1 MAARS
6 VVIASVAA
14 PVVRRVIPGRA
25 LPEGVTPESEGSI
38 LAWLKS
44 HVGKVAANAEA
55 YAGKMEGGGFDC
67 LYNLEFGHNDLVA
80 LGIPEG
86 HARTIATNAVYIS
99 RLLGSITFDGNLRA
113 GRDTLHI

>member
-38 LAWLKS
+38 LAWLQS
-44 HVGKVAANAEA
+44 HVGKVFLGPRAE
-55 YAGKMEGGGFDC
+55 C
-67 LYNLEFGHNDLVA
+67 FGA
-80 LGIPEG
+80 LGIL
-86 HARTIATNAVYIS
+86 IAPYAWPSTGLKPVHGY
-99 RLLGSITFDGNLRA
+99 G
-113 GRDTLHI
+113 

>member
-38 LAWLKS
+38 LAWLQS
-44 HVGKVAANAEA
+44 HVGLA
-55 YAGKMEGGGFDC
+55 FDDIHT
-67 LYNLEFGHNDLVA
+67 FVKSKA
-80 LGIPEG
+80 L
-86 HARTIATNAVYIS
+86 N
-99 RLLGSITFDGNLRA
+99 
-113 GRDTLHI
+113 